1 MRLLHLSDLH
11 FRHNLNGSSAIP
23 ARDSRGVYA
32 RLEHVLERASI
43 DEVDAVVVSGDII
56 DYPFNALGD
65 PVTQA
70 AALKDLSIVRSLLD
84 RFPCPYLCI
93 PGNHDLVEL
102 HERIVGDISLDRRL
116 GEYRLV
122 AFCDREDDLH
132 VPHRQGAER
141 ERFLNVL
148 DDKDQ
153 AAQIHLQHF
162 VVWPELNEGYPHTYA
177 ESAWIC
183 DAVAKSGKV
192 ALMLSGH
199 YHLGTDLVCHQGVW
213 FSTVPAFCE
222 TPYPYRVYEQDGCHV
237 VMREYQVLADQR

>member
-11 FRHNLNGSSAIP
+11 FRHNLSGSSAIP
-23 ARDSRGVYA
+23 ARDSRGVCA
-32 RLEHVLERASI
+32 RLERVIEQAST
-43 DEVDAVVVSGDII
+43 DEVDGMVVSGDII
-56 DYPFNALGD
+56 DYPLNALDD

-70 AALKDLSIVRSLLD
+70 AALGDLSMIRDLLE

-102 HERIVGDISLDRRL
+102 HERIFGDISLDRRL

-122 AFCDREDDLH
+122 AFGDCEDDLH
-132 VPHRQGAER
+132 VPHRQGVER
-141 ERFLNVL
+141 ERFLGVL
-148 DDKDQ
+148 GDGDQ
-153 AAQIHLQHF
+153 TPQIHIQHF

-183 DAVAKSGKV
+183 ESVAKSAKV

-199 YHLGTDLVCHQGVW
+199 YHLGTDLICTQGVW

-222 TPYPYRVYEQDGCHV
+222 APYSYRVYDMDGCDV
-237 VMREYQVLADQR
+237 VMTEYQVQMDQ